1 LVYTITNLYLIVII
15 EQRYEKYLI
24 KTNIMPIKPTAA
36 ESEQEFISRC
46 ISEEVK
52 AGYEQS
58 QAAAICYSK
67 WDRRELSKQ
76 KFSDPQKRV
85 AAKLNFEK
93 KYEGIDLTALA
104 EDGLE
109 GACWTGYEAIGTKIM
124 DGREVPNCVPIKE

>member
-1 LVYTITNLYLIVII
+1 VDDCYNG
-15 EQRYEKYLI
+15 I
-24 KTNIMPIKPTAA
+24 KIRKISYKSKFNNMPIKPTAS

-67 WDRRELSKQ
+67 WDRKELSKQ

-85 AAKLNFEK
+85 QSKLNFEK

-109 GACWTGYEAIGTKIM
+109 GACWEGYEAIGTKIM
-124 DGREVPNCVPIKE
+124 DGREVPNCVPIKD

>member
-1 LVYTITNLYLIVII
+1 
-15 EQRYEKYLI
+15 
-24 KTNIMPIKPTAA
+24 MPIKPNSGETQ
-36 ESEQEFISRC
+36 EEFISRC
-46 ISEEVK
+46 IGEEIG

-76 KFSDPQKRV
+76 KFSDPQRRV
-85 AAKLNFEK
+85 QAKLNFEK

-109 GACWTGYEAIGTKIM
+109 GACWEGYEAIGTKM
-124 DGREVPNCVPIKE
+124 LDGREVPNCVPIKD

>member
-1 LVYTITNLYLIVII
+1 LLYY
-15 EQRYEKYLI
+15 QRYEKYLI
-24 KTNIMPIKPTAA
+24 KTNIMPIKPTAS
-36 ESEQEFISRC
+36 ENEQEFISRC

-85 AAKLNFEK
+85 QSKLNFEK

-109 GACWTGYEAIGTKIM
+109 GACWEGYEAIGTKIM
-124 DGREVPNCVPIKE
+124 DGREVPNCVPIKD